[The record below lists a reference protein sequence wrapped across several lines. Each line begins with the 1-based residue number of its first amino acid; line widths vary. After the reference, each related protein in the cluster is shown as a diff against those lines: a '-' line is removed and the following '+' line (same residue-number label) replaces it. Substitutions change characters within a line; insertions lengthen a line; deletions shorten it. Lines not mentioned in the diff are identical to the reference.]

1 VLKPEDLALMTK
13 DPIVLALANPD
24 PEISPELAIPYCRV
38 YASGRSDYPNQC
50 NNLLSF
56 PGIFRGALDVQA
68 KSINEPML
76 LAAAKA
82 LSRIVPESALSEE
95 YILPSVFD
103 KQIVPKVAKA
113 VAQAAIDSGIAR
125 RTKKETEEGMEE

>member
-1 VLKPEDLALMTK
+1 
-13 DPIVLALANPD
+13 
-24 PEISPELAIPYCRV
+24 
-38 YASGRSDYPNQC
+38 
-50 NNLLSF
+50 
-56 PGIFRGALDVQA
+56 
-68 KSINEPML
+68 ML

-113 VAQAAIDSGIAR
+113 VAQAAIDSGMAR
-125 RTKKETEEGMEE
+125 RTNKETEEEM